1 MFSLSPEVQLN
12 IFKLFNFNQI
22 LPFQQTSR
30 FYKNFIKEYEQVLAR
45 KKFDKLE
52 IVIFM
57 GIFYQF
63 LFIFSFMDMKVVQVI
78 MNYLYLTPNFMTF
91 N

>member
-1 MFSLSPEVQLN
+1 MFSLSPEVQLD
-12 IFKLFNFNQI
+12 IFKFFNFNQI

-52 IVIFM
+52 IVFL
-57 GIFYQF
+57 GVFSNRFY
-63 LFIFSFMDMKVVQVI
+63 L
-78 MNYLYLTPNFMTF
+78 NLALWP
-91 N
+91 